1 MTTKPRIIRL
11 DYCVV
16 EATRKDTKTRVY
28 LGHGPPY
35 LATSWTIDL
44 ENARPFSMLFSATM
58 LAICCDCAEGA
69 CVFNPRV
76 VAVVTE

>member
-1 MTTKPRIIRL
+1 MNLTKL
-11 DYCVV
+11 EFCVV
-16 EATRKDTKTRVY
+16 EATREDTKTRVY
-28 LGHGPPY
+28 LGHGPAY

-58 LAICCDCAEGA
+58 LAICGECAGGA
-69 CVFNPRV
+69 RVFNPRV